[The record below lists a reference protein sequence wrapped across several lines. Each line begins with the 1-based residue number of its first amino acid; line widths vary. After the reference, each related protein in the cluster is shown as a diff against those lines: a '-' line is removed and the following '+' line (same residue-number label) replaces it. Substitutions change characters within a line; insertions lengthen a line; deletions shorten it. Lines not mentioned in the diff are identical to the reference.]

1 MTVKGATKAEA
12 DMQIGRL
19 RPGLIYHVDSSSVFA
34 FGGTAENGTAMITAT
49 KFSFPSPDNFMARRR
64 AAGVWEPL
72 PDMRYPRADFNPC
85 LFAGFIYLAGG
96 GQRSIEVYDPV
107 TGQLRH
113 HQPGDEVAS
122 DISILVSHMD
132 KLVMIGVEK
141 VFCWSDSQNRIVDA
155 RRRIGGP
162 GWSNQTP
169 VVVEDAVY
177 TVVMTSGGFSLFKL
191 GVHSGRVVA
200 ERRFS

>member
-1 MTVKGATKAEA
+1 VTIKGATKPEA
-12 DMQIGRL
+12 DMQTGRL

-34 FGGTAENGTAMITAT
+34 FGGTAENGDAMRTAT
-49 KFSFPSPDNFMARRR
+49 KFSFPNPDNFMARRR

-72 PDMRYPRADFNPC
+72 PDMSCPRADFNPC

-96 GQRSIEVYDPV
+96 GHRSIEAYDPA
-107 TGQLRH
+107 TCQLKH
-113 HQPGDEVAS
+113 HQPREEVDS
-122 DISILVSHMD
+122 DISILVAHMD
-132 KLVMIGVEK
+132 RLVMIGGAK
-141 VFCWSDSQNRIVDA
+141 VYRRSDSQSRIVDE
-155 RRRIGGP
+155 RMRIGGP

-169 VVVEDAVY
+169 VVAEDAVY